1 MVIGVCG
8 NTYCCAINFEA
19 RKDTMMTA
27 VVGRLQEASGWC
39 LFVVLYMYSSQDF
52 GSCALHDQQIEA
64 GTVLT
69 GCVVG

>member
-1 MVIGVCG
+1 
-8 NTYCCAINFEA
+8 
-19 RKDTMMTA
+19 MMTA